1 VPRRAFGA
9 LIQDITS
16 IGNTKDTNNSKN
28 NEEDGSS
35 GMLILLVWFEG

>member
-9 LIQDITS
+9 LIQDI